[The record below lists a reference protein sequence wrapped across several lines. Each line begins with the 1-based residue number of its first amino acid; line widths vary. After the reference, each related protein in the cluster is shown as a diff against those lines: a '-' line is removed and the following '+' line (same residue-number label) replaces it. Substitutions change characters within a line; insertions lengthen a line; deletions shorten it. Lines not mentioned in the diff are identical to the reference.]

1 MQFVRQKFI
10 LVMQFVRRKLIL
22 VKQFVRQK
30 LILVMQF
37 VRQKA
42 ILMMQFVRQKVILVY
57 AVCKRGR
64 GAVPVLQANL
74 SNEGVI
80 IFYKKLFYKKPVL
93 DFQKS

>member
-30 LILVMQF
+30 LILV
-37 VRQKA
+37 
-42 ILMMQFVRQKVILVY
+42 MQFVRQKVILVY

-93 DFQKS
+93 DFRKS